1 MRVRC
6 LVFRVVYTIWRGVST
21 RGVDM
26 GRQRP
31 RPTTCSREQVLVVGR
46 VGAWSTHIVIGTTGL
61 AIVRVVLLGGW
72 VRVGIARVHV
82 VEGWLVDD
90 AGWVPGF
97 VDG

>member
-1 MRVRC
+1 
-6 LVFRVVYTIWRGVST
+6 
-21 RGVDM
+21 
-26 GRQRP
+26 
-31 RPTTCSREQVLVVGR
+31 
-46 VGAWSTHIVIGTTGL
+46 L
-61 AIVRVVLLGGW
+61 AFVRVVLLGGW